1 MAIVRMPI
9 GPFMEGVR
17 AALARGDG
25 YIMGATGQNPKNW
38 AADSWWFTQYSGS
51 QKDKALYWRE
61 HAARVWDCNGLAE
74 GLYKD
79 FSGVSINTR
88 ARNNYAEWCGVKGT
102 GMIPAAQRRAG
113 AAVFWGNTAATIT
126 HVAYLDAPVDAGNP
140 AGDWYLIE
148 ARGVM
153 YGVVRTRLNSRK
165 PGYWGLMDRYF
176 DYGAAAVGPVEYSLG
191 ERLLKRGAVG
201 EDVRDLQTY
210 LTKLGYSVG
219 SCGADGEYG
228 PATESAVKAFQAA
241 RGLDADGEYGPL
253 THAALMLAADGQEI
267 APPSVPEAGGG
278 LKVKSGTWNLRT
290 GPGASYPIA
299 AVVRGGD
306 GLCEAQSAG
315 WVPVIYNGEIRWISG
330 KAVE

>member
-1 MAIVRMPI
+1 MAIVRMPV
-9 GPFMEGVR
+9 GSFMEGVR

-38 AADSWWFTQYSGS
+38 AADSWWFTQYTGS

-176 DYGAAAVGPVEYSLG
+176 DYGAAAASPAECRLG
-191 ERLLKRGAVG
+191 ERLLKRGMWG
-201 EDVRDLQTY
+201 EDVRDLQVC

-228 PATESAVKAFQAA
+228 PATESAVKAFQSAQ
-241 RGLDADGEYGPL
+241 GLDADGEYGPL
-253 THAALMLAADGQEI
+253 THAALMRTLGGQEDGV
-267 APPSVPEAGGG
+267 SSEPEAAGG
-278 LKVKSGTWNLRT
+278 LTVKAGTWNVRT
-290 GPGASYPIA
+290 GPGVGYPIA
-299 AVVRGGD
+299 GIARGGD
-306 GLCEAQSAG
+306 VLAAANPDG
-315 WVPVIYNGEIRWISG
+315 WIPVLYNGEIRWISG
-330 KAVE
+330 KAVV